1 MMRLP
6 FRPGSLLALSL
17 LALAA
22 GCARPAEQSRASL
35 ADRAAC
41 RQRADEVYT
50 LQNRDA
56 VYRADSYAT
65 STRDSPYASN
75 GTPGVTTSDLFGQYA
90 RQQMVSD
97 CLNSVAGN
105 VGAAPAAPAA
115 DQVQQKP

>member
-1 MMRLP
+1 MT
-6 FRPGSLLALSL
+6 RPLLHKALLAAP
-17 LALAA
+17 ALAIVA
-22 GCARPAEQSRASL
+22 GCASPARYDHASA

-56 VYRADSYAT
+56 AYRADQYAT
-65 STRDSPYASN
+65 STRDSPFASN
-75 GTPGVTTSDLFGQYA
+75 GTPGVTTSSLFGQYA

-105 VGAAPAAPAA
+105 VGSSPSAPAA
-115 DQVQQKP
+115 DQTRP